1 MVWTVKRTVER
12 RGEEEE
18 EVDEMSTSEIQMDA
32 GESRESRVESEQS
45 LFKLSLRPLLPGLL
59 AEIFSRFGN
68 RSPSIWNS
76 SIPRS
81 PAPPPL
87 FSISSS
93 AFQFYCPPTPP
104 AIAPSL
110 GRWMYASS
118 VLHPGPVS
126 SYCEL
131 SHTGRPP
138 RGLGPRALLNSLNDT
153 NGRGR
158 PGAV

>member
-32 GESRESRVESEQS
+32 GESRESSLKRVSS
-45 LFKLSLRPLLPGLL
+45 SYPSVPSSPGLL
-59 AEIFSRFGN
+59 AEILPRFGN

-81 PAPPPL
+81 PAPPSL

-93 AFQFYCPPTPP
+93 VFQFYCPPTPP

-118 VLHPGPVS
+118 VAHPGPVS

-138 RGLGPRALLNSLNDT
+138 HGLGPRALLNSLNDT